1 MVQSDYKSRIAKM
14 RYDKVQALMQSLP
27 VMPTAIHVP
36 ARIMQLYRSPNSPP
50 LEKFAEV
57 LVADAALSVKVLEL
71 ANSAWFCPTR
81 TVTKVSDAL
90 RMIGLSNVLPL
101 LFGLSLAGL
110 FNKADLPPEE
120 RRALWQTSLLK
131 GILSRQWARWR
142 KLAFQEEAFLCG
154 VLQDIALPA
163 MFAGDRS
170 AAPELLGI
178 LDLPHPQRAEREA
191 GLYSV
196 DHAQIGAT
204 LVQRLGLPQLYVHAV
219 ATHHAPDG
227 PDLPVEYAGL
237 VGGVQ
242 LAAAVPHGMT
252 RLDEQAAR
260 RIAESFQKVAPGTTA
275 KDFVEFIRGATES
288 AKGLMEMLAA
298 SAEPRSAMKIFLQDV
313 SDQIARTMF
322 AAIGTSNHT
331 IGQLQQSQQQLE
343 DKVRTL
349 CDQVARVD
357 YDPLTGVLT
366 REAFLKRA
374 DSMFSL
380 AQSFEMGCA
389 VGVIELDDFRQ
400 INQQHGHE
408 VADAALGRVAAA
420 LAGMMHSRGIVG
432 RGGGDEFIFI
442 IVAPLDYGIDG
453 AWREVNQALGALR
466 LTQGN
471 AQPLELKSSAGLHWT
486 GVPDQKIT
494 IHAVIREAAQHMRP
508 LRPIG
513 HLDGTHLRPAAA

>member
-1 MVQSDYKSRIAKM
+1 
-14 RYDKVQALMQSLP
+14 
-27 VMPTAIHVP
+27 
-36 ARIMQLYRSPNSPP
+36 
-50 LEKFAEV
+50 
-57 LVADAALSVKVLEL
+57 
-71 ANSAWFCPTR
+71 
-81 TVTKVSDAL
+81 
-90 RMIGLSNVLPL
+90 MIGLSNVLPL

-110 FNKADLPPEE
+110 FNKADLPPED

-131 GILSRQWARWR
+131 GILARQWARWR
-142 KLAFQEEAFLCG
+142 KLDLQEEAFLCG

-178 LDLPHPQRAEREA
+178 LDLPHPERAQRESS
-191 GLYSV
+191 LYSV
-196 DHAQIGAT
+196 DHAHIGST
-204 LVQRLGLPQLYVHAV
+204 LVQSLGLPQIYVHAV

-227 PDLPVEYAGL
+227 PDLPLEYAGL

-275 KDFVEFIRGATES
+275 KDFVDFIRGATES

-343 DKVRTL
+343 DKIRGL

-366 REAFLKRA
+366 RDAFLKRA

-380 AQSFEMGCA
+380 ARSFEMGCA
-389 VGVIELDDFRQ
+389 VGVIDLDDFRQ
-400 INQQHGHE
+400 INQRYGHE

-420 LAGMMHSRGIVG
+420 LSGMMHSRGIVG

-442 IVAPLDYGIDG
+442 LVAPLDYGTEG
-453 AWREVNQALGALR
+453 ARREVNQALSDLR
-466 LTQGN
+466 LALGN
-471 AQPLELKSSAGLHWT
+471 AQTLELKCSAGLHWS
-486 GVPDQKIT
+486 GVPDEKI
-494 IHAVIREAAQHMRP
+494 AVHGLIREAAQHMRP
-508 LRPIG
+508 LQRPG
-513 HLDGTHLRPAAA
+513 HTDGPHLQPAAA